1 MAEAKEYPKVVLKRK
16 NIQTIVDFC
25 LDESLPFS
33 VKPQQFPDTDWE
45 VEIQVDD
52 VQMAIVVGMFLRD
65 SKLELAGVQP
75 DRYKK
80 TTTQRKSKTSGTSSS
95 SSSSSSSGNGNGAA
109 KNEEAKET
117 TEVKTEESP
126 NEEISNENDV
136 FNEQDPGKSNSLNF

>member
-1 MAEAKEYPKVVLKRK
+1 MTEAKEYPKVVLKRK

-25 LDESLPFS
+25 MDESLPFS

-80 TTTQRKSKTSGTSSS
+80 TTTQRRSKSSGTSSS
-95 SSSSSSSGNGNGAA
+95 AGNGNGNA

-117 TEVKTEESP
+117 IDVKTEESK
-126 NEEISNENDV
+126 NEDVANEDNV
-136 FNEQDPGKSNSLNF
+136 FKDQDSEKSTSLNF